1 MTRHFEYLR
10 PETVDA
16 AIDMK
21 VDYGPQ
27 ARFWAGGTDMM
38 LLWQRRA
45 VDFDYCIDLTYVP
58 SLRYIEMEG
67 STLRI
72 GAMATLDDLDL
83 KSNLN
88 SALAALGETA
98 RLMNTKQT
106 RTIATVGGN
115 LCHASPS
122 ADLTPPLIA
131 MGTQVKLQGPEGER
145 VIPLDDFHIGV
156 NETALADNE
165 MVKEFIVPHV
175 SEKLAA
181 SYNRIARTVVD
192 IALVSSAVCLR
203 IDDTRTIQDAGVVLG
218 AVGPTAIRAPDA
230 ENVLIGVSLEELG
243 NGTAQKAGA
252 QASLAA
258 RAISDIR
265 ASQEFR
271 TDMTSVLTE
280 RSIRRC
286 AEILGDY

>member
-1 MTRHFEYLR
+1 MIA
-10 PETVDA
+10 D
-16 AIDMK
+16 
-21 VDYGPQ
+21 
-27 ARFWAGGTDMM
+27 
-38 LLWQRRA
+38 
-45 VDFDYCIDLTYVP
+45 P
-58 SLRYIEMEG
+58 SVR
-67 STLRI
+67 
-72 GAMATLDDLDL
+72 
-83 KSNLN
+83 NV
-88 SALAALGETA
+88 
-98 RLMNTKQT
+98 
-106 RTIATVGGN
+106 ATVGGN

-145 VIPLDDFHIGV
+145 VIPLGDFHVGV

-165 MVKEFIVPHV
+165 IVKEFIVPHV

-181 SYNRIARTVVD
+181 AYNRIARTVVD
-192 IALVSSAVCLR
+192 IALVSSAVCHR
-203 IDDTRTIQDAGVVLG
+203 IDDTRTIQDVGVVLG

-230 ENVLIGVSLEELG
+230 ENVLIGVSLEELAT
-243 NGTAQKAGA
+243 GTAQKAGE

>member
-10 PETVDA
+10 PETIDA

-21 VDYGPQ
+21 VDYGPR

-38 LLWQRRA
+38 LLWQRRV

-88 SALAALGETA
+88 TALAALGETA

-145 VIPLDDFHIGV
+145 VIPLGDFHIGV

-165 MVKEFIVPHV
+165 IVIEFIVPHV
-175 SEKLAA
+175 SEQLAA

-203 IDDTRTIQDAGVVLG
+203 MDDTRTIRDAGVVLG
-218 AVGPTAIRAPDA
+218 AVGPTAIRAPNA
-230 ENVLIGVSLEELG
+230 ENVLIGVSLEELA

-286 AEILGDY
+286 AEILGDC

>member
-1 MTRHFEYLR
+1 
-10 PETVDA
+10 
-16 AIDMK
+16 
-21 VDYGPQ
+21 
-27 ARFWAGGTDMM
+27 
-38 LLWQRRA
+38 
-45 VDFDYCIDLTYVP
+45 
-58 SLRYIEMEG
+58 
-67 STLRI
+67 
-72 GAMATLDDLDL
+72 
-83 KSNLN
+83 
-88 SALAALGETA
+88 
-98 RLMNTKQT
+98 
-106 RTIATVGGN
+106 
-115 LCHASPS
+115 
-122 ADLTPPLIA
+122 

-145 VIPLDDFHIGV
+145 VIPLGDFHVGV

-165 MVKEFIVPHV
+165 IVKEFIVPHV

-230 ENVLIGVSLEELG
+230 ENVLIGVGLEELG
-243 NGTAQKAGA
+243 NGTVQKAGA

>member
-1 MTRHFEYLR
+1 M
-10 PETVDA
+10 
-16 AIDMK
+16 
-21 VDYGPQ
+21 
-27 ARFWAGGTDMM
+27 
-38 LLWQRRA
+38 
-45 VDFDYCIDLTYVP
+45 
-58 SLRYIEMEG
+58 
-67 STLRI
+67 
-72 GAMATLDDLDL
+72 
-83 KSNLN
+83 
-88 SALAALGETA
+88 
-98 RLMNTKQT
+98 
-106 RTIATVGGN
+106 
-115 LCHASPS
+115 
-122 ADLTPPLIA
+122 
-131 MGTQVKLQGPEGER
+131 
-145 VIPLDDFHIGV
+145 
-156 NETALADNE
+156 
-165 MVKEFIVPHV
+165 PHV

>member
-1 MTRHFEYLR
+1 
-10 PETVDA
+10 
-16 AIDMK
+16 
-21 VDYGPQ
+21 
-27 ARFWAGGTDMM
+27 
-38 LLWQRRA
+38 
-45 VDFDYCIDLTYVP
+45 
-58 SLRYIEMEG
+58 
-67 STLRI
+67 
-72 GAMATLDDLDL
+72 MAT
-83 KSNLN
+83 
-88 SALAALGETA
+88 
-98 RLMNTKQT
+98 KQ
-106 RTIATVGGN
+106 
-115 LCHASPS
+115 
-122 ADLTPPLIA
+122 
-131 MGTQVKLQGPEGER
+131 PEGER
-145 VIPLDDFHIGV
+145 VIPLGDFHIGV

-165 MVKEFIVPHV
+165 IVIEFIVPHV
-175 SEKLAA
+175 SEQLAA

-230 ENVLIGVSLEELG
+230 ENVLIGVSLEELA
-243 NGTAQKAGA
+243 NGAAQNAGA

-280 RSIRRC
+280 RAICRC

>member
-1 MTRHFEYLR
+1 
-10 PETVDA
+10 
-16 AIDMK
+16 
-21 VDYGPQ
+21 
-27 ARFWAGGTDMM
+27 
-38 LLWQRRA
+38 
-45 VDFDYCIDLTYVP
+45 
-58 SLRYIEMEG
+58 
-67 STLRI
+67 
-72 GAMATLDDLDL
+72 
-83 KSNLN
+83 
-88 SALAALGETA
+88 
-98 RLMNTKQT
+98 
-106 RTIATVGGN
+106 
-115 LCHASPS
+115 
-122 ADLTPPLIA
+122 
-131 MGTQVKLQGPEGER
+131 
-145 VIPLDDFHIGV
+145 
-156 NETALADNE
+156 
-165 MVKEFIVPHV
+165 VPHV
-175 SEKLAA
+175 SEQLAA

-218 AVGPTAIRAPDA
+218 AVGPTAIRAPNA
-230 ENVLIGVSLEELG
+230 ENVLIGVSLEELA

>member
-10 PETVDA
+10 PETIDA

-21 VDYGPQ
+21 VEYGPQ
-27 ARFWAGGTDMM
+27 AKFWAGGTDMM
-38 LLWQRRA
+38 LLWQRRV
-45 VDFDYCIDLTYVP
+45 VDFDYCIDLTYIP

-72 GAMATLDDLDL
+72 GAMSTLDDLDL

-203 IDDTRTIQDAGVVLG
+203 MDDTRTIQDAGVVLG
-218 AVGPTAIRAPDA
+218 AVGPTAIRATDA
-230 ENVLIGVSLEELG
+230 ENVLIGVTLEELG
-243 NGTAQKAGA
+243 NGTAQKAGE
-252 QASLAA
+252 QASSAA

-286 AEILGDY
+286 AEILEGY